1 MTAYN
6 DMFNYIDGVLRALAK
21 KKTQLTEDL
30 VFTVKLAPQK
40 LSNQY
45 AEVTP
50 TTGILLISAQIF
62 DPFQKLQSVRNWDK
76 EMDIIPVNVTSYTTQ
91 YQLAIWNYAENEYSA
106 KHRCVPVIILPSLP
120 CFNPVLSG
128 TSSGRY

>member
-1 MTAYN
+1 
-6 DMFNYIDGVLRALAK
+6 MFNYIDGVLRGLAK
-21 KKTQLTEDL
+21 KKTQLKEDL

-106 KHRCVPVIILPSLP
+106 KRRCVPVIELPSLP

-128 TSSGRY
+128 MASGRYYS